1 MSTFMCIYISF
12 ASIRYPHLFILRST
26 PKQQQNDNHNHNNK
40 QQHRHQLEKG
50 HEQTTNQAVFNVQ
63 VRHHSWLGD
72 VGSS

>member
-12 ASIRYPHLFILRST
+12 ASIWYPHLFVLRST

>member
-12 ASIRYPHLFILRST
+12 ASIRYPHLFVLRST

-40 QQHRHQLEKG
+40 QHYRHQLEKG
-50 HEQTTNQAVFNVQ
+50 HEQLTKPFLNVQ